1 MCLSDKLRVAVAIY
15 QSGEPIKKAAL
26 GSGVS
31 YAMVYKHLRFTNL
44 LRTVRIVKGNVD
56 PTPEEI
62 AARCAEIQAS
72 WTPEEMSRRWVGRS
86 GIRRCPAKVLVQ
98 GRVA

>member
-1 MCLSDKLRVAVAIY
+1 MCLSDKLRMAVAIY
-15 QSGEPIKKAAL
+15 QKGETLKKTAQRSGL
-26 GSGVS
+26 HYSL
-31 YAMVYKHLRFTNL
+31 VYKHLRFANL
-44 LRTVRIVKGNVD
+44 LRKVRIVKGNVD

-72 WTPEEMSRRWVGRS
+72 WTPEEMSRRWVGRA

>member
-1 MCLSDKLRVAVAIY
+1 MCLSDKLRMAVAIY
-15 QSGEPIKKAAL
+15 KSGETLRNTASRAGL
-26 GSGVS
+26 HYS
-31 YAMVYKHLRFTNL
+31 MVYKHLRFANL
-44 LRTVRIVKGNVD
+44 LRKVRVVKGNID

-62 AARCAEIQAS
+62 AARCAEIQAG